1 MVNIPQLLQQD
12 AAQTS
17 AWLDGY
23 FDSLNTVSAQNLL
36 AAMRYSAMNGGKR
49 VRASLVL
56 SGARLASSQQSDQPS
71 SQPSDQA
78 SSQPSNQ
85 PSSQQAYQPAH
96 LAVAGAVEML
106 HAYSLIHDDLP
117 AMDDAELR
125 RGVASCH
132 KAFDE
137 ATAILA
143 GDALQTEAF
152 SLLSAPG
159 LMADARRQLDLCAV
173 LAAASGVGGM
183 AGGQMLDLQAE
194 TFALDLAET
203 KIMQE
208 LKTGS
213 LIRASAVMGV
223 IVGGGD
229 ARMQNAVDK
238 FASHLGLAF
247 QIADDLLDYQAD
259 ADQLGKPAGRDS
271 EQGKASFVE
280 LLGLE
285 EARQQA
291 DRLIAEACASLDM
304 FGNAADGLR
313 GLAQFVINRN
323 H

>member
-1 MVNIPQLLQQD
+1 
-12 AAQTS
+12 
-17 AWLDGY
+17 
-23 FDSLNTVSAQNLL
+23 
-36 AAMRYSAMNGGKR
+36 
-49 VRASLVL
+49 
-56 SGARLASSQQSDQPS
+56 
-71 SQPSDQA
+71 
-78 SSQPSNQ
+78 
-85 PSSQQAYQPAH
+85 
-96 LAVAGAVEML
+96 
-106 HAYSLIHDDLP
+106 
-117 AMDDAELR
+117 MDDAELR

-208 LKTGS
+208 LKTGA

-229 ARMQNAVDK
+229 AHMQNAVDK

>member
-1 MVNIPQLLQQD
+1 MVNIPQLLQED
-12 AAQTS
+12 ATQTS
-17 AWLDGY
+17 GWLDGY
-23 FDSLNTVSAQNLL
+23 FDALKDASAQHLL

-56 SGARLASSQQSDQPS
+56 SAARLASSQES
-71 SQPSDQA
+71 
-78 SSQPSNQ
+78 
-85 PSSQQAYQPAH
+85 YQPAH

-152 SLLSAPG
+152 SMLSKPG
-159 LMADARRQLDLCAV
+159 LMADASRQLELCAV
-173 LAAASGVGGM
+173 LARASGVVGM

-194 TFALDLAET
+194 TSASDLAQT
-203 KIMQE
+203 KTMQE
-208 LKTGS
+208 LKTGA

-229 ARMQNAVDK
+229 KRMQNAVDK

-259 ADQLGKPAGRDS
+259 ADQLGKPAGRDA

-285 EARQQA
+285 EARRQA
-291 DRLIAEACASLDM
+291 DSLIEDGCASLDQ
-304 FGNAADGLR
+304 FGDAADGLR

>member
-1 MVNIPQLLQQD
+1 
-12 AAQTS
+12 
-17 AWLDGY
+17 
-23 FDSLNTVSAQNLL
+23 
-36 AAMRYSAMNGGKR
+36 
-49 VRASLVL
+49 
-56 SGARLASSQQSDQPS
+56 
-71 SQPSDQA
+71 
-78 SSQPSNQ
+78 
-85 PSSQQAYQPAH
+85 
-96 LAVAGAVEML
+96 ML

-208 LKTGS
+208 LKTGA

-229 ARMQNAVDK
+229 AHMQNAVDK

>member
-23 FDSLNTVSAQNLL
+23 FDSLNAVSAQNLL

-56 SGARLASSQQSDQPS
+56 SGARLASSQH
-71 SQPSDQA
+71 
-78 SSQPSNQ
+78 
-85 PSSQQAYQPAH
+85 AYQPAH
-96 LAVAGAVEML
+96 LTVAGAVEML

-152 SLLSAPG
+152 SLLSKPG
-159 LMADARRQLDLCAV
+159 LMADASRQLDLCAV

-194 TFALDLAET
+194 SFASDLAET

-208 LKTGS
+208 LKTGA

-229 ARMQNAVDK
+229 ARIQNAVDK
-238 FASHLGLAF
+238 FACHLGLAF

-259 ADQLGKPAGRDS
+259 AKQLGKPAGRDS

-291 DRLIAEACASLDM
+291 DGLIAEGCASLDM
-304 FGNAADGLR
+304 FGEAADGLR

>member
-1 MVNIPQLLQQD
+1 MVNIPQLLQED
-12 AAQTS
+12 ATQTS
-17 AWLDGY
+17 GWLDRY
-23 FDSLNTVSAQNLL
+23 FDALKDASAQHLL

-56 SGARLASSQQSDQPS
+56 SAARLASSQES
-71 SQPSDQA
+71 
-78 SSQPSNQ
+78 
-85 PSSQQAYQPAH
+85 YQPAH

-152 SLLSAPG
+152 SLLSKPG
-159 LMADARRQLDLCAV
+159 LMADASRQLELCAV
-173 LAAASGVGGM
+173 LARASGVVGM

-194 TFALDLAET
+194 TSASDLAQT

-208 LKTGS
+208 LKTGA

-229 ARMQNAVDK
+229 KRMQNAVDK

-259 ADQLGKPAGRDS
+259 ADQLGKPAGRDA

-285 EARQQA
+285 EARRQA
-291 DRLIAEACASLDM
+291 DSLIEDGCASLDQ
-304 FGNAADGLR
+304 FGDAADGLR
-313 GLAQFVINRN
+313 VLAQFVINRN

>member
-1 MVNIPQLLQQD
+1 
-12 AAQTS
+12 
-17 AWLDGY
+17 
-23 FDSLNTVSAQNLL
+23 
-36 AAMRYSAMNGGKR
+36 
-49 VRASLVL
+49 
-56 SGARLASSQQSDQPS
+56 
-71 SQPSDQA
+71 
-78 SSQPSNQ
+78 
-85 PSSQQAYQPAH
+85 
-96 LAVAGAVEML
+96 ML

-137 ATAILA
+137 PTAILA

-152 SLLSAPG
+152 ILLSKPG
-159 LMADARRQLDLCAV
+159 LMADASRQLELCAV
-173 LAAASGVGGM
+173 LARASGVVGM

-194 TFALDLAET
+194 TSASDLAQT

-208 LKTGS
+208 LKTGA

-229 ARMQNAVDK
+229 KRMQNAVDK

-259 ADQLGKPAGRDS
+259 ADQLGKPAGRDA

-285 EARQQA
+285 EARRQA
-291 DRLIAEACASLDM
+291 DSLIEDGYASLDQ
-304 FGNAADGLR
+304 FGDAADGLR

>member
-1 MVNIPQLLQQD
+1 
-12 AAQTS
+12 
-17 AWLDGY
+17 
-23 FDSLNTVSAQNLL
+23 
-36 AAMRYSAMNGGKR
+36 
-49 VRASLVL
+49 
-56 SGARLASSQQSDQPS
+56 
-71 SQPSDQA
+71 
-78 SSQPSNQ
+78 
-85 PSSQQAYQPAH
+85 
-96 LAVAGAVEML
+96 ML
-106 HAYSLIHDDLP
+106 HAYSLVHDDLP

-152 SLLSAPG
+152 SLLSKPG
-159 LMADARRQLDLCAV
+159 LMADASRQLDLCAV

-194 TFALDLAET
+194 SFASDLAET

-208 LKTGS
+208 LKTGA

-229 ARMQNAVDK
+229 ARIQNAVDK
-238 FASHLGLAF
+238 FACHLGLAF

-259 ADQLGKPAGRDS
+259 AKQLGKPAGRDS

-291 DRLIAEACASLDM
+291 DGLIAEGCAFLDM
-304 FGNAADGLR
+304 FGEAADGLR

>member
-23 FDSLNTVSAQNLL
+23 FDSLNAVSAQNLL

-56 SGARLASSQQSDQPS
+56 SGARLASSQH
-71 SQPSDQA
+71 
-78 SSQPSNQ
+78 
-85 PSSQQAYQPAH
+85 AYQPAH
-96 LAVAGAVEML
+96 LTVAGAVEML
-106 HAYSLIHDDLP
+106 HAYSLVHDDLP

-152 SLLSAPG
+152 SLLSKPG
-159 LMADARRQLDLCAV
+159 LMADASRQLDLCAV

-194 TFALDLAET
+194 SFASDLAET

-208 LKTGS
+208 LKTGA

-229 ARMQNAVDK
+229 ARIQNAVDK
-238 FASHLGLAF
+238 FACHLGLAF

-259 ADQLGKPAGRDS
+259 AKQLGKPAGRDS

-291 DRLIAEACASLDM
+291 DSLIAEGCASLDM
-304 FGNAADGLR
+304 FGEAADGLR

>member
-1 MVNIPQLLQQD
+1 MVNIPQLLQED
-12 AAQTS
+12 ATQTS
-17 AWLDGY
+17 GWLDRY
-23 FDSLNTVSAQNLL
+23 FDALKDASAQHLL

-56 SGARLASSQQSDQPS
+56 SAARLASSQES
-71 SQPSDQA
+71 
-78 SSQPSNQ
+78 
-85 PSSQQAYQPAH
+85 YQPAH

-152 SLLSAPG
+152 SMLSKPG
-159 LMADARRQLDLCAV
+159 LMADASRQLELCAV
-173 LAAASGVGGM
+173 LARASGVVGM

-194 TFALDLAET
+194 TSASDLAQT

-208 LKTGS
+208 LKTGA

-229 ARMQNAVDK
+229 KRMQNAVDK

-259 ADQLGKPAGRDS
+259 ADQLGKPAGRDA

-285 EARQQA
+285 EARRQA
-291 DRLIAEACASLDM
+291 DSLIEDGCASLDQ
-304 FGNAADGLR
+304 FGDAADGLR

>member
-23 FDSLNTVSAQNLL
+23 FDSLNAVSAQNLL

-56 SGARLASSQQSDQPS
+56 SGARLASSQH
-71 SQPSDQA
+71 
-78 SSQPSNQ
+78 
-85 PSSQQAYQPAH
+85 AYQPAH
-96 LAVAGAVEML
+96 LTVAGAVEML
-106 HAYSLIHDDLP
+106 HAYSLVHDDLP

-152 SLLSAPG
+152 SLLSKPG
-159 LMADARRQLDLCAV
+159 LMADASRQLDLCAV

-194 TFALDLAET
+194 SFASDLAET

-208 LKTGS
+208 LKTGA

-229 ARMQNAVDK
+229 ARIQNAVDK
-238 FASHLGLAF
+238 FACHLGLAF

-259 ADQLGKPAGRDS
+259 AKQLGKPAGRDS

-285 EARQQA
+285 EARHQA
-291 DRLIAEACASLDM
+291 DGLIAEGCASLDM
-304 FGNAADGLR
+304 FGEAADGLR

>member
-1 MVNIPQLLQQD
+1 MVNIPQLLQED
-12 AAQTS
+12 ATQTS
-17 AWLDGY
+17 GWLDGY
-23 FDSLNTVSAQNLL
+23 FDALKDASAQHLL

-56 SGARLASSQQSDQPS
+56 SAARLASSQQS
-71 SQPSDQA
+71 
-78 SSQPSNQ
+78 
-85 PSSQQAYQPAH
+85 YQPAH

-152 SLLSAPG
+152 SLLSKPG
-159 LMADARRQLDLCAV
+159 LMADPSRQLELCAV
-173 LAAASGVGGM
+173 LARASGVVGM

-194 TFALDLAET
+194 TSASDLAQT

-208 LKTGS
+208 LKTGA

-229 ARMQNAVDK
+229 KRMQNAVDK

-259 ADQLGKPAGRDS
+259 ADQLGKPAGRDA

-285 EARQQA
+285 EARRQA
-291 DRLIAEACASLDM
+291 DSLIEDGCASLDQ
-304 FGNAADGLR
+304 FGDAADGLR